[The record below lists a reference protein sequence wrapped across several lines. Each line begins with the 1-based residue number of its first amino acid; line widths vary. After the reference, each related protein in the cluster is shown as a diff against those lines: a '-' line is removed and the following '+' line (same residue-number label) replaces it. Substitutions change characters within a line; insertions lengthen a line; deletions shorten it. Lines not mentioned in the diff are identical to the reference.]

1 MAWVKLL
8 GLGAWSQ
15 PTNNFSP
22 LTFEGGNRALFWSLA
37 LIASLSPITLQPTVA
52 SVLVHQ
58 FHSNV
63 MMKAEHMVA
72 IRTLDYPAAISFGA
86 VAALLSWCL
95 MPEVLHKPIVIMA
108 GMGVGLTSVFA
119 LLGLFSFLLARFE
132 SVVMSLQISM
142 FAGIVGRGEKL
153 RYSRFKRHLFEEGRQ
168 VVPE

>member
-22 LTFEGGNRALFWSLA
+22 LTFEGRNRALFWSLA
-37 LIASLSPITLQPTVA
+37 LIASL
-52 SVLVHQ
+52 
-58 FHSNV
+58 F
-63 MMKAEHMVA
+63 A
-72 IRTLDYPAAISFGA
+72 IRTFDYPAAISFGA

-108 GMGVGLTSVFA
+108 GMGVGLISVFA
-119 LLGLFSFLLARFE
+119 LLGLFSFLLGRFE
-132 SVVMSLQISM
+132 NVVMSLQIGM

-153 RYSRFKRHLFEEGRQ
+153 RYSRFKRHLFEEGGQ